1 MGDEG
6 LFIYLFIFL
15 SEGKAD
21 CPFRPTPPII
31 MVSIVVRG
39 VEGGNESGGG
49 RLERGVEG
57 GEVKVAI
64 YPSGWEMQCRG
75 GD

>member
-1 MGDEG
+1 
-6 LFIYLFIFL
+6 
-15 SEGKAD
+15 
-21 CPFRPTPPII
+21 

-39 VEGGNESGGG
+39 VEGGNQSGGG

-64 YPSGWEMQCRG
+64 YPSGWEMSVEEEIDAG
-75 GD
+75 KGKNSGTI